1 MANWHTFCLT
11 SGQPATEAGPTQK
24 QLALNR
30 IEERAM
36 EATVSKT
43 NRRTEGRLPDPETIR
58 RRAERIRMHWS
69 QEERRQRAEQARRYL
84 VQLASQL

>member
-1 MANWHTFCLT
+1 
-11 SGQPATEAGPTQK
+11 
-24 QLALNR
+24 
-30 IEERAM
+30 M
-36 EATVSKT
+36 EAVISKT

-84 VQLASQL
+84 VQLSSQL